1 MLVPFGLALA
11 RGGPHPTLA
20 IGLPSNRTRTLTIRQ
35 TGRTRRW
42 FWSVHEICVWVRLRR
57 A

>member
-11 RGGPHPTLA
+11 RGGPHPALA

-42 FWSVHEICVWVRLRR
+42 FWSVHELSVWER
-57 A
+57 